1 MWANQMMMKALW
13 MKQANTS
20 AEVFDIKN
28 YQKKSTI
35 NWDMDNSINEVTSEI
50 MNKVIRIY

>member
-1 MWANQMMMKALW
+1 MMMKALW